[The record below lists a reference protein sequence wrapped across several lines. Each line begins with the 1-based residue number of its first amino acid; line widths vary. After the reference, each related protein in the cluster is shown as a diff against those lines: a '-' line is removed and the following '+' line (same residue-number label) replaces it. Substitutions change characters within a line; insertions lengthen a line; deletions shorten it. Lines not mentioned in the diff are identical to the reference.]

1 VDVRQPRHVP
11 VRRERQHAL
20 GRRYT
25 FDLAVQ
31 ADHAVARKRQ
41 LAFEHLHAR
50 AEFNQ
55 RDGAKYF
62 LRVFRQATLEHRGHL
77 D

>member
-1 VDVRQPRHVP
+1 MP
-11 VRRERQHAL
+11 L
-20 GRRYT
+20 GGDT
-25 FDLAVQ
+25 PFAVQ

-41 LAFEHLHAR
+41 FAFEHLHAR

-55 RDGAKYF
+55 RDGTEYF
-62 LRVFRQATLEHRGHL
+62 LCVFRQATLEHRGHL